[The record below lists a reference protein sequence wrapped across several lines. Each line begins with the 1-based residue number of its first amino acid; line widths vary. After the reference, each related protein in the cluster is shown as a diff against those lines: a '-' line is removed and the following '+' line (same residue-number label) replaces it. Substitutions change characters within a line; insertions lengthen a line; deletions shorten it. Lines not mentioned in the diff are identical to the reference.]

1 MTLVLLGS
9 GDFGKELLNFN
20 QQYKIEENI
29 KLLSIKN
36 FKSKKFINFK
46 NSKLKI
52 KYFIAIGNPNL
63 RDLVY
68 NKIKKNKK
76 LINSKII
83 FKNVVIGRKTKID
96 KGTVIMNNTI
106 ISSNVKIGKN
116 CHIHPN
122 VVIGHDVE
130 IGKNVTISANVFIG
144 GNSRIGDNS
153 VINPNATVIKNIII
167 SKNCSIGSGSVVIY
181 NLKQNTS
188 VFGVPAK
195 IL

>member
-1 MTLVLLGS
+1 MTFFFLGF
-9 GDFGKELLNFN
+9 GVFGKELLNFN
-20 QQYKIEENI
+20 KQYKIEDNI

-46 NSKLKI
+46 NSKTKI
-52 KYFIAIGNPNL
+52 KYFITIGNPNL
-63 RDLVY
+63 RSLVY

-153 VINPNATVIKNIII
+153 VINPNATIIKNIII